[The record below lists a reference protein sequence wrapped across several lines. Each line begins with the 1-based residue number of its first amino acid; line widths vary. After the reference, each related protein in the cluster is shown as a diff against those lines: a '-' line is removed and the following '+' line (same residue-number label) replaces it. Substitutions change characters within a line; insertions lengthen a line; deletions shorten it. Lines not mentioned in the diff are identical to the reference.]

1 MFDVRF
7 HNDVKIRRLSM
18 LLRASFSL
26 TNGKQNTW
34 TAGVSIP
41 VPLACKASALPFELA
56 ALLKNKVKS
65 SADSRLCMKQAN
77 DRNAVARIVFL
88 TSK

>member
-1 MFDVRF
+1 MTNSSNNWNSCN
-7 HNDVKIRRLSM
+7 HSLQH
-18 LLRASFSL
+18 LLRIIPYGTSFSL

-56 ALLKNKVKS
+56 AP
-65 SADSRLCMKQAN
+65 D
-77 DRNAVARIVFL
+77 FF
-88 TSK
+88 